1 MLTSNYKSCLGP
13 IPPTE
18 LTTRTAFTIEVS
30 YQHAQK
36 LGVTCEYPSEV
47 KNVHSTWKGPTQ
59 VLERCLVYYIS
70 PNSNVNYGT
79 RDGLKSREPSNDKN

>member
-47 KNVHSTWKGPTQ
+47 KNVHST
-59 VLERCLVYYIS
+59 
-70 PNSNVNYGT
+70 
-79 RDGLKSREPSNDKN
+79 